1 MARGRARTGLVDEF
15 ESSIAAETK
24 ISHRAKAKR
33 AAGGGAG
40 RCDCFGRPDSGQ
52 DFQVRHGK
60 LKRDR
65 EKNSRPCAEPIA
77 EKRLG
82 RLQGKRVACRSAL
95 AGGAPALQLL
105 RLRVR
110 LEASRQ
116 IRPRSQRAA
125 IKFGADDPWSFVQS
139 PRPPRDNR

>member
-40 RCDCFGRPDSGQ
+40 RRDCFGRSDSGQ
-52 DFQVRHGK
+52 NFQVRHGK

-65 EKNSRPCAEPIA
+65 EKNSRPRPESTL
-77 EKRLG
+77 EKVRLTE
-82 RLQGKRVACRSAL
+82 
-95 AGGAPALQLL
+95 
-105 RLRVR
+105 R

-116 IRPRSQRAA
+116 IRPRFQRGA